1 MTKQK
6 SSSTLKEV
14 KGIGINIF
22 TKKGRLKAMV
32 ERLKEFVISLETE
45 KADIESADFEEVI
58 KTKVADFENQVRA
71 EFAEMR
77 SKRIAEKE
85 VEINVV
91 NRLIETEE
99 KRIEEEAYKQFLEQR
114 ELANSVEAD
123 EAELEAMLENVV
135 SVDASAENL

>member
-1 MTKQK
+1 
-6 SSSTLKEV
+6 
-14 KGIGINIF
+14 
-22 TKKGRLKAMV
+22 MV

-58 KTKVADFENQVRA
+58 KTKVADFEKQVRA

>member
-58 KTKVADFENQVRA
+58 KTKVADFEKQVRA

>member
-32 ERLKEFVISLETE
+32 ERLKEFVFSLETE
-45 KADIESADFEEVI
+45 KADIETANFEEVI
-58 KTKVADFENQVRA
+58 KAKVEDFEKQVRA

-91 NRLIETEE
+91 NRLIEIEE

-114 ELANSVEAD
+114 ELANSVSEEA
-123 EAELEAMLENVV
+123 AELEAMLDNVV